1 MAREDCQV
9 NWHIIV
15 QLHVESGF
23 RRTQQLEH
31 GTPPLVVY
39 RGGHKQHT
47 LTLAYLLNRMYQV
60 TFLLNDEPSDAI
72 FLEAMP
78 LLIVVAFAKPSS
90 LWNKNSWLVVSP
102 WSVEWV

>member
-1 MAREDCQV
+1 
-9 NWHIIV
+9 
-15 QLHVESGF
+15 
-23 RRTQQLEH
+23 
-31 GTPPLVVY
+31 
-39 RGGHKQHT
+39 
-47 LTLAYLLNRMYQV
+47 MYQV

-78 LLIVVAFAKPSS
+78 FLIAVAFAKPSS